1 MNAIAVQGARK
12 FYGRTLVLD
21 GIDLTVPAGSIT
33 AILGA
38 SGSGKTT
45 LLRSIAGFEQLDS
58 GRIVIADKVVDD
70 GSSVLHA
77 QHRGV
82 GYVPQDGG
90 LFPHLRVRANIAFGL
105 RRGDRGRV
113 AELVSMLGLDGLEN
127 RFPHELSGGQRQRV
141 ALARALAPKPAVV
154 LLDEPFASLD
164 AALRVNLRQYVARVL
179 RDVGATAIVV
189 THDRDEALTMAD
201 QIAVLRNGRIAGVGG
216 PRSLYAEPP
225 DEHVARFLGP
235 ANLLPAK
242 VIAGQLHCQVPI
254 THGALNLDD
263 GAYTLLLRPEHLT
276 VAYRPDS
283 EGAQATV
290 VAVDYRGGSS
300 ELTLDVD
307 GAPATE
313 LVAEVSGDDE
323 VAVGQRVWVSAI
335 HGDVAWPQD

>member
-1 MNAIAVQGARK
+1 MSATVVQGACK
-12 FYGRTLVLD
+12 SYGRTLVLD

-58 GRIVIADKVVDD
+58 GRIIMADKVVDD
-70 GSSVLHA
+70 GSIMVHA
-77 QHRGV
+77 QRRGV

-105 RRGDRGRV
+105 RHRDRGRV

-127 RFPHELSGGQRQRV
+127 RFPHQLSGGQRQRV
-141 ALARALAPKPAVV
+141 ALARALAPRPALV

-164 AALRVNLRQYVARVL
+164 AALRVSLRQYVARVL
-179 RDVGATAIVV
+179 RDVGATAIMV

-216 PRSLYAEPP
+216 PRSLYTEPP
-225 DEHVARFLGP
+225 DEHVARFLGA

-242 VIAGQLHCQVPI
+242 VIAGQLYCQVPI
-254 THGALNLDD
+254 AHGVLDLDD

-276 VAYRPDS
+276 VAYQPDS
-283 EGAQATV
+283 DGVQATV
-290 VAVDYRGGSS
+290 VAVNYRGASS
-300 ELTLDVD
+300 ELKLGVE
-307 GAPATE
+307 GAPTTE
-313 LVAEVSGDDE
+313 LVAEVAGDDE
-323 VAVGQRVWVSAI
+323 VVVGQRVWVSAT